1 MYDEYQT
8 TAGAMSR
15 AGLETMVTAPGWGQ
29 IPPGIREQIIHS
41 MVEKAR
47 QTAGSMM
54 QAKHPELIMQGITD
68 RQDKIA
74 GNKKTKLTE

>member
-1 MYDEYQT
+1 MPMIRPE
-8 TAGAMSR
+8 MR
-15 AGLETMVTAPGWGQ
+15 PTMGPVTDMRTVGEM
-29 IPPGIREQIIHS
+29 PPGIREQIIHS
-41 MVEKAR
+41 MVEKSR

-54 QAKHPELIMQGITD
+54 QAKHPELIMQGIAD